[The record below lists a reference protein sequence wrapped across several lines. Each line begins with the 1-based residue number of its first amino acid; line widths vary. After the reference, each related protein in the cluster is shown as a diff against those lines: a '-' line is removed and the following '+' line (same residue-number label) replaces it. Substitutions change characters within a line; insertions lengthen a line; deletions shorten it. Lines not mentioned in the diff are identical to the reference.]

1 MYSLQII
8 PLVYVLLIGKSTDDY
23 NDFFEQLLLQYDYE
37 PESIL
42 VDFENATLKSIK
54 TMFPNA
60 TPVGNFS
67 YDSFCPQKCI
77 FRINRLYVSF
87 RPMFMARIT
96 SVRL

>member
-1 MYSLQII
+1 MYFLQII

-67 YDSFCPQKCI
+67 YDFFVHKGV
-77 FRINRLYVSF
+77 FFV
-87 RPMFMARIT
+87 
-96 SVRL
+96 